1 MIFDEAMGPMNSDMQ
16 KVNLWPNYIGQKTNA
31 SHKDIEADL
40 IQFTNDYVK
49 KGLPCRTSPENKE
62 LFESAYDIFPTYSSS
77 HAPLQNLEAFL
88 AEGFIEL
95 AQAANERVWDARGIN
110 VEDLKAEF
118 TSSWFIR
125 YDSGG
130 CVGPHIHGDSSW
142 SCVYYAQI
150 DDGCDAKNG
159 GTYFISPANKP
170 DSSDLGTDYLKA
182 TSFDIPAVVGD
193 AVFFPAHLVHGSHPY
208 RGMKKRIIFSSNVR
222 IVAR

>member
-1 MIFDEAMGPMNSDMQ
+1 MRSESQLVD
-16 KVNLWPNYIGQKTNA
+16 LWPNYIGQITNS
-31 SHKDIEADL
+31 SHKEFETDL
-40 IQFTNDYVK
+40 VQFTNDYVK
-49 KGLPCRTSPENKE
+49 NELPSRNSPENRD
-62 LFESAYDIFPTYSSS
+62 LFESEFDIFPKYSSS
-77 HAPLQNLEAFL
+77 CPSIAKLESFM
-88 AEGFIEL
+88 AEGFMEL
-95 AQAANERVWDARGIN
+95 AQAANERVWDARGVNI
-110 VEDLKAEF
+110 EDLKVEF

-125 YDSGG
+125 YGSGG

-150 DDGCDAKNG
+150 DAGCDAKNG

-193 AVFFPAHLVHGSHPY
+193 AVFFPAHIVHGSHPY